1 MNQASYNGTISKESN
16 EFINTLFSEGRSR
29 SIEVCFSLAYALSN
43 KLILPNTSVDNLT
56 DFYEQNSKSKSDS
69 ILDMINCLIVLNID
83 SIYELTFSL
92 YNFRYDSYVG
102 RSNMLAVNP
111 ETAIEDLF
119 GISKYVNKEILECIK
134 KDPIKITSYVNKFY
148 KLISEYEEFNKEPE
162 VPQPS
167 VQDSS
172 IL

>member
-29 SIEVCFSLAYALSN
+29 SVEVCFSLAYALSN
-43 KLILPNTSVDNLT
+43 KLILPNTSVDNLV
-56 DFYEQNSKSKSDS
+56 DFYEQNSKSKSND
-69 ILDMINCLIVLNID
+69 ILDMINCLIILDID
-83 SIYELTFSL
+83 SIYELTFNL
-92 YNFRYDSYVG
+92 YNFRYASYIG
-102 RSNMLAVNP
+102 RSNMLAINP

-148 KLISEYEEFNKEPE
+148 KLISEYEEFNNQQET
-162 VPQPS
+162 PQPTT
-167 VQDSS
+167 QD
-172 IL
+172 III